1 MSDKIIT
8 RERRIAA
15 GLCAMCG
22 KSPPRDGKRLCA
34 ACNAKKTEYARSY
47 RKYDRIPA
55 KKRKR
60 RITGTDTLTLSEVCR
75 LAAKHG
81 VSYGVCVAMMAEG
94 KIKKGE

>member
-1 MSDKIIT
+1 MSYNITT
-8 RERRIAA
+8 RERRITA
-15 GLCAMCG
+15 GLCTMCG
-22 KSPPRDGKRLCA
+22 KSPPREGKRLCA

-55 KKRKR
+55 KKRKH

-75 LAAKHG
+75 LAVQHG
-81 VSYGVCVAMMAEG
+81 VSYGVCVAMIAEG